1 MTVNLSLLLAAGVL
15 FGTGGYMLM
24 ERSLTRVLLGFLLLS
39 NGANLLLLQMGGPAG
54 QAPISD
60 EGVVPENTA
69 DPLVQALILTA
80 IVITFA
86 ASAFVLALIYRSWR
100 LAQVDLVT
108 DDLEDRLVA
117 SQAAQASEHDE
128 AIDAGDPATEFGQQ
142 TRPEDHE
149 QR

>member
-1 MTVNLSLLLAAGVL
+1 MSVNVSLLLATGVL
-15 FGTGGYMLM
+15 FGTGAFMLM
-24 ERSLTRVLLGFLLLS
+24 ERSLTRVLLGFLLLG

-60 EGVVPENTA
+60 EGVVPDNTA

-86 ASAFVLALIYRSWR
+86 AAAFVLALIYRSWS

-108 DDLEDRLVA
+108 DDVEDQLVGSTVSRA
-117 SQAAQASEHDE
+117 EEESEGAHEAQ
-128 AIDAGDPATEFGQQ
+128 PATEFGQEADE
-142 TRPEDHE
+142 R
-149 QR
+149 R

>member
-1 MTVNLSLLLAAGVL
+1 MSVNLSLLLATGVL
-15 FGTGGYMLM
+15 FGTGANMLM
-24 ERSLTRVLLGFLLLS
+24 ERSLTRVLLGFLLLG

-54 QAPISD
+54 PAPISD
-60 EGVVPENTA
+60 AGVVPDDTA

-100 LAQVDLVT
+100 LAQEDLVT

-117 SQAAQASEHDE
+117 TQNAAAAQENAGDE
-128 AIDAGDPATEFGQQ
+128 IDPATEFGQ
-142 TRPEDHE
+142 EDHE
-149 QR
+149 RR